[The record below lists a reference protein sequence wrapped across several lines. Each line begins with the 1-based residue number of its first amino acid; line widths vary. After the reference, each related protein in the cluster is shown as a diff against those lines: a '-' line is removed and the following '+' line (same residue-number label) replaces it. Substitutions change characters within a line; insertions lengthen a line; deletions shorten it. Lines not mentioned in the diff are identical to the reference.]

1 MMKAERQE
9 LILKRVADSGRVVV
23 TDLAKE
29 MGVTETTLRKDLQ
42 ELDDRGAVQR
52 VHGGAIKPDT
62 ELSRF
67 ENRVD
72 LGADVKKRLAE
83 LAMDEICENR
93 VIFIDGGSTNYL
105 AAQAFPR
112 DWEGTVITNSPAV
125 ALWMSDYDHV
135 EVNMLP
141 GTINHKSKETVGS
154 AALTRDHQG
163 RRQGHEPHHTGEI
176 RPHLHL
182 SNRRLQRAG
191 RHRDRRHAGLRRRAR
206 RHGRGRA
213 HRQAVATPFPETARW
228 AKDDSPHPW
237 PVAPKTRPTTHSSF
251 SRTPKE
257 HQ

>member
-72 LGADVKKRLAE
+72 FGTDVKKRLAE

-141 GTINHKSKETVGS
+141 GIINHKSKETVGS
-154 AALTRDHQG
+154 AALTALQQLHCDLVLLGVSSIDPEHGITTPYLESAETKRVIIKAGAKVMSLITPEKFG
-163 RRQGHEPHHTGEI
+163 RISTYRIAGCNELDVIVTEGTPDCAGALAAMGVAVRTDRQ
-176 RPHLHL
+176 
-182 SNRRLQRAG
+182 
-191 RHRDRRHAGLRRRAR
+191 
-206 RHGRGRA
+206 
-213 HRQAVATPFPETARW
+213 
-228 AKDDSPHPW
+228 
-237 PVAPKTRPTTHSSF
+237 
-251 SRTPKE
+251 
-257 HQ
+257 

>member
-141 GTINHKSKETVGS
+141 GIINHKSKETVGS
-154 AALTRDHQG
+154 AALTALQQLHCDLVSAETKRVIIKAGAKVMSLITPEKFG
-163 RRQGHEPHHTGEI
+163 RISTYRIAGCNELDVIVTEGTPDCAGALAAMGVAVRTDRQ
-176 RPHLHL
+176 
-182 SNRRLQRAG
+182 
-191 RHRDRRHAGLRRRAR
+191 
-206 RHGRGRA
+206 
-213 HRQAVATPFPETARW
+213 
-228 AKDDSPHPW
+228 
-237 PVAPKTRPTTHSSF
+237 
-251 SRTPKE
+251 
-257 HQ
+257 

>member
-1 MMKAERQE
+1 M
-9 LILKRVADSGRVVV
+9 
-23 TDLAKE
+23 
-29 MGVTETTLRKDLQ
+29 
-42 ELDDRGAVQR
+42 
-52 VHGGAIKPDT
+52 
-62 ELSRF
+62 
-67 ENRVD
+67 
-72 LGADVKKRLAE
+72 
-83 LAMDEICENR
+83 
-93 VIFIDGGSTNYL
+93 
-105 AAQAFPR
+105 
-112 DWEGTVITNSPAV
+112 ITNSPAV

-154 AALTRDHQG
+154 AALTALQQLHCDLVLLGVSSIDPEHGITTPYLESAETKRVIIKAGAKVMSLITPEKFG
-163 RRQGHEPHHTGEI
+163 RISTYRI
-176 RPHLHL
+176 
-182 SNRRLQRAG
+182 AG
-191 RHRDRRHAGLRRRAR
+191 CNELDVIVTEGTPGLRRRAR

>member
-83 LAMDEICENR
+83 LAMDEIDHRHHAHTHRMRPCHELHAGN
-93 VIFIDGGSTNYL
+93 
-105 AAQAFPR
+105 
-112 DWEGTVITNSPAV
+112 AV
-125 ALWMSDYDHV
+125 A
-135 EVNMLP
+135 
-141 GTINHKSKETVGS
+141 
-154 AALTRDHQG
+154 
-163 RRQGHEPHHTGEI
+163 GHGNRMHAHAGIPV
-176 RPHLHL
+176 PP
-182 SNRRLQRAG
+182 RRLPAGHAGGHPYSQRATG
-191 RHRDRRHAGLRRRAR
+191 
-206 RHGRGRA
+206 
-213 HRQAVATPFPETARW
+213 TPVFP
-228 AKDDSPHPW
+228 DD
-237 PVAPKTRPTTHSSF
+237 
-251 SRTPKE
+251 
-257 HQ
+257 